1 MDRFI
6 VFTAIL
12 GAFWLLTNWADKVD
26 HGPGV
31 LAPNEPEQSRYHT
44 ERATISMGTWKLKPV
59 ASYKLTA
66 RVAKVKAYDDSEI
79 DNLVPLDFLL
89 GWGPMSDSTH
99 LDELDLNISNRYA
112 TWRWWGKPP
121 LDACDISEHMSN
133 HHLVPA
139 NDTIRNRLHSV
150 REGDIVTLEGELV
163 NIQDHSGQTHFRSS
177 LTRTD
182 TGPGACEVMLV
193 NFIGIR

>member
-6 VFTAIL
+6 VFTALL
-12 GAFWLLTNWADKVD
+12 GAFWMLANWAGTVD

-31 LAPNEPEQSRYHT
+31 LAPDEPQQSKYLT
-44 ERATISMGTWKLKPV
+44 ERSNITIGPWKLKPV
-59 ASYKLTA
+59 ASYKVTA
-66 RVAKVKAYDDSEI
+66 RVAKVKSYDDAEI
-79 DNLVPLDFLL
+79 DELVPLDFIL
-89 GWGPMSDSTH
+89 GWGAMSDSAN
-99 LDELDLNISNRYA
+99 LDELTLNISNRYA

-121 LDACDISEHMSN
+121 VRADEISSHMSN

-139 NDTIRNRLHSV
+139 NDLIRKQLHAV
-150 REGDIVTLEGELV
+150 REGDVVTLHGDLV
-163 NIQDHSGQTHFRSS
+163 NIQDHAGQTQFRSS

-193 NFIGIR
+193 NFVGIR